1 MHWGAHQ
8 CNNNHLHACQF
19 DTTTARLRQ
28 SLKSDHHSTN
38 RTAPPPASDSGFTL
52 RTAHRRA
59 AHHRASLAGLRGE
72 TRFLAA
78 STPSFPSRKSLHTC
92 ASSPTQPGS
101 HIHSLQICG
110 PFRHDRSTSPPS
122 IRVILPSNSLAARC
136 LLSGR
141 ATFLINTT
149 SIGALRL
156 LATSTTPPSTH
167 TTTPLRRIL
176 RTLESRPDEHT
187 YCLSTGTS
195 PLLPS
200 IEASL
205 APRPARNSPS
215 ANST

>member
-1 MHWGAHQ
+1 MHV
-8 CNNNHLHACQF
+8 N
-19 DTTTARLRQ
+19 
-28 SLKSDHHSTN
+28 ST
-38 RTAPPPASDSGFTL
+38 PPPHAKVNHSNPITT
-52 RTAHRRA
+52 RPTALLPRLPA
-59 AHHRASLAGLRGE
+59 TAASLSAPLSTAQHITALHLQACVAKPGFWLRA
-72 TRFLAA
+72 RR
-78 STPSFPSRKSLHTC
+78 PSRPASPC

-101 HIHSLQICG
+101 HIHSLQIRG

-122 IRVILPSNSLAARC
+122 IRVILPSNSLAARR

-167 TTTPLRRIL
+167 TNTFRRIL
-176 RTLESRPDEHT
+176 RTLESQPDEHT
-187 YCLSTGTS
+187 YCLSTGTF
-195 PLLPS
+195 PLLPP